1 MVRNL
6 GTYSTIECGQYYCL
20 FGVLNK
26 KVYLKSYPFSR
37 ALKMG
42 EQKRKEIK
50 KSDNQFIF
58 RRKNYQIMVIG
69 IVFIALGFILMA
81 GGGSD
86 DPTIFNPEIY
96 SWRRIR
102 LAPTLI
108 LIGFGIEMYAILLN
122 PNKKS

>member
-1 MVRNL
+1 
-6 GTYSTIECGQYYCL
+6 
-20 FGVLNK
+20 
-26 KVYLKSYPFSR
+26 
-37 ALKMG
+37 MG

-50 KSDNQFIF
+50 KSENLFIF
-58 RRKNYQIMVIG
+58 RRKNYQFMVVG
-69 IVFIALGFILMA
+69 IIFIALGFILMA

-108 LIGFGIEMYAILLN
+108 LIGFAIEMYAILLN
-122 PNKKS
+122 PNKK

>member
-1 MVRNL
+1 
-6 GTYSTIECGQYYCL
+6 
-20 FGVLNK
+20 
-26 KVYLKSYPFSR
+26 
-37 ALKMG
+37 MG

-50 KSDNQFIF
+50 KSENQFVF
-58 RRKNYQIMVIG
+58 RRKNYQFMVIG

-86 DPTIFNPEIY
+86 DSNVFNPEIY

-102 LAPTLI
+102 LAPTFI
-108 LIGFGIEMYAILLN
+108 LIGFAIEMYAILLN